1 MMRFDFDD
9 EMQELAFEF
18 HSMFEDNIPTKM
30 IPSSETL
37 AGLKAKVKRCLKEEK
52 NLLPELYEFDYSAD
66 Y

>member
-1 MMRFDFDD
+1 MISFDYDR

-18 HSMFEDNIPTKM
+18 SFMFEDNIPTMM
-30 IPSSETL
+30 IPDNETL
-37 AGLKAKVKRCLKEEK
+37 DGLKSKVKRCLKEEK